1 MTENNH
7 TYYEG
12 LHMGEALDETVIT
25 TVSPAT
31 FSDINESQNRNWHN
45 PANSNTYNTLPV

>member
-1 MTENNH
+1 MTDNNSI
-7 TYYEG
+7 YYEG
-12 LHMGEALDETVIT
+12 LHMGEALDETVIA

-45 PANSNTYNTLPV
+45 QANITTYNTLPV